1 MKPNTAGELIE
12 CTIWRTMKILGAFS
26 KAELHAYVAMTH
38 KVGRVKIGSYVNTLL
53 RHSLLRKAG
62 DGRFCL
68 AANAPAAAPIYRQLG
83 RAKRAAAKT
92 AKPIKPKQAKV
103 APPAQGKGVDF
114 MISGWGAKGV

>member
-1 MKPNTAGELIE
+1 MNTEPIE

-83 RAKRAAAKT
+83 KPKRAAMPKANTPRKAK
-92 AKPIKPKQAKV
+92 
-103 APPAQGKGVDF
+103 APPPAKGKSADF
-114 MISGWGAKGV
+114 MISGWHTQGV

>member
-1 MKPNTAGELIE
+1 MNTEPIE

-83 RAKRAAAKT
+83 RVKRTAAKT
-92 AKPIKPKQAKV
+92 AQPIKPKQAKA
-103 APPAQGKGVDF
+103 APPEKGKSADF
-114 MISGWGAKGV
+114 MISGWHTQGV

>member
-1 MKPNTAGELIE
+1 MNTEPIE

-68 AANAPAAAPIYRQLG
+68 AANAPAAG
-83 RAKRAAAKT
+83 
-92 AKPIKPKQAKV
+92 QAQTRGN
-103 APPAQGKGVDF
+103 AQGKHAAQGKSYPASKRQKRGFYD
-114 MISGWGAKGV
+114 